1 MTALT
6 AGAPF
11 EPPSRPVG
19 RRTLSLVDIARDQRR
34 LDVDVW
40 YPAVDSAAPRS
51 VYEVLPGISFSGA
64 HAQHQPEPALGRFP
78 LVLMSHGRTGM
89 RISYSMM
96 CEALA
101 ARGAVVASADHP
113 GDALLDWLTGRH
125 VDDRTNEVNR
135 VGDAHLVLDAL
146 LHGHEAVPSAITSM
160 IHHDHIALAGHS
172 YGAFTA
178 FATAAGSR
186 GVEAHERVGAVIGFQ
201 PYMRSMSDR
210 LLSRIDVPSLLVV
223 GELDTVTP
231 AHIDSDRA
239 WAPLAGRPS
248 WKLDLAGAGHQ
259 AVSDIALYGEL
270 AQLVPDLPDIVRDYL
285 EATVAGS
292 SGPGTRPWR
301 AVMADEVAGAWAFL
315 QIALGLDVATGEA
328 EADRLALADGLVLH
342 RR

>member
-1 MTALT
+1 MTTLT
-6 AGAPF
+6 AGAPV
-11 EPPSRPVG
+11 EAPGQPVG
-19 RRTLSLVDIARDQRR
+19 RRTVTLVDLQRDQRR
-34 LDVDVW
+34 LDVDLW
-40 YPAVDSAAPRS
+40 YPAAASDAPRS
-51 VYEVLPGISFSGA
+51 VYEVLPGIAFAAA
-64 HAQHQPEPALGRFP
+64 HAQHQPEPAIGRYP
-78 LVLMSHGRTGM
+78 LVVMSHGRTGM
-89 RISYSMM
+89 RISYSML

-113 GDALLDWLTGRH
+113 GDALMDWLTGRH

-160 IHHDHIALAGHS
+160 IHHDRIALAGHS

-201 PYMRSMSDR
+201 PYMRSLSDR
-210 LLSRIDVPSLLVV
+210 LLARIDVPSLLVV

-231 AHIDSDRA
+231 GHIDSNRA
-239 WAPLAGRPS
+239 WELLGGHPR

-259 AVSDIALYGEL
+259 AVSDIALYAEL
-270 AQLVPDLPDIVRDYL
+270 AHQVPDLPEIVRAYL
-285 EATVAGS
+285 ESTVAGS
-292 SGPGTRPWR
+292 AGPGTRPWR

-315 QIALGLDVATGEA
+315 QVALGLDVAAGEA
-328 EADRLALADGLVLH
+328 EARRLEIADGVTLH

>member
-1 MTALT
+1 VTALS
-6 AGAPF
+6 AGAPV
-11 EPPSRPVG
+11 EAPALPVG
-19 RRTLSLVDIARDQRR
+19 RRTITLVDAARDQRR

-40 YPAVDSAAPRS
+40 YPAVPSDAPRS
-51 VYEVLPGISFSGA
+51 VYEVLPGIAFTAA
-64 HAQHQPEPALGRFP
+64 HAQHQPQPAVGRFP
-78 LVLMSHGRTGM
+78 LVVMSHGRTGM
-89 RISYSMM
+89 RISYSML

-113 GDALLDWLTGRH
+113 GDALMDWLSGRH

-135 VGDAHLVLDAL
+135 VGDAHLVLESL
-146 LHGHEAVPSAITSM
+146 LHGHEMVPSAITSM
-160 IHHDHIALAGHS
+160 IHHDHVALAGHS

-186 GVEAHERVGAVIGFQ
+186 GVEPHERVGAVIGFQ

-210 LLSRIDVPSLLVV
+210 LLARLDVPSLLVV

-239 WAPLAGRPS
+239 WELLGGHPR

-259 AVSDIALYGEL
+259 AVSDIALYAEL
-270 AQLVPDLPDIVRDYL
+270 AQHVPDLPEIVRAYL
-285 EATVAGS
+285 ESTVAGS
-292 SGPGTRPWR
+292 AGPGTRAWR

-315 QIALGLDVATGEA
+315 QVALGLDVATGEA
-328 EADRLALADGLVLH
+328 EALRLASGEGLTLH

>member
-1 MTALT
+1 MTSLT
-6 AGAPF
+6 AGAPV
-11 EPPSRPVG
+11 ETPARPVG
-19 RRTLSLVDIARDQRR
+19 RRTITLVDVARDQRR
-34 LDVDVW
+34 LDVDIW
-40 YPAVDSAAPRS
+40 YPAAGSDAPRS
-51 VYEVLPGISFSGA
+51 VYEVLPGIAFSAA
-64 HAQHQPEPALGRFP
+64 HAQHQPEPAVGRYP

-89 RISYSMM
+89 RISYSML

-113 GDALLDWLTGRH
+113 GDALMDWLTGRH

-135 VGDAHLVLDAL
+135 VGDAHLVLDSL

-160 IHHDHIALAGHS
+160 IHHDRIALAGHS

-186 GVEAHERVGAVIGFQ
+186 GVKAHERVGAVIGFQ

-210 LLSRIDVPSLLVV
+210 LLARIDVPSLLVV

-239 WAPLAGRPS
+239 WELLGGRPR

-259 AVSDIALYGEL
+259 AVSDIALYAEL
-270 AQLVPDLPDIVRDYL
+270 AQHVPDLPDIVRAYL
-285 EATVAGS
+285 ESTVAGS
-292 SGPGTRPWR
+292 AGPCTRAWR
-301 AVMADEVAGAWAFL
+301 SVMADEVAGAWAFL
-315 QIALGLDVATGEA
+315 QVALGLDPEAGEA
-328 EADRLALADGLVLH
+328 EAVHLAAAEGLTLH